1 MPVTV
6 ELSHKSL
13 RFLLYENR
21 ELKLFYAIK
30 VHSESMSHALLL
42 FKDRMFSCQT
52 TFFPFLGR
60 NMVWS
65 ESLGFLLVHRTLL
78 HSPLTVPTSSQIRS
92 VAQSCPTLLNPM
104 DHSTP
109 SLPVHHQLLEF
120 TQTHLH

>member
-30 VHSESMSHALLL
+30 VHSESMSHAVLL

-65 ESLGFLLVHRTLL
+65 ASLGFLLVHRIFL
-78 HSPLTVPTSSQIRS
+78 HSPFAVPTSSALGADFS
-92 VAQSCPTLLNPM
+92 WFYS
-104 DHSTP
+104 
-109 SLPVHHQLLEF
+109 SLTSYPVLDGSM
-120 TQTHLH
+120 